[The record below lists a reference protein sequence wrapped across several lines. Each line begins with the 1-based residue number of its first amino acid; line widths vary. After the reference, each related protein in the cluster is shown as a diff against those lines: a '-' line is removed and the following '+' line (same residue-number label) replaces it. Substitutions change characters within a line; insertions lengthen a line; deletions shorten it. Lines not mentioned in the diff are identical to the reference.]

1 MDDRELE
8 CTITI
13 TGDEIGDAIAF
24 SWCHLN
30 LLGDQLIQS
39 SDSVNMPVC
48 LFVSSTRFSLNSVKK

>member
-13 TGDEIGDAIAF
+13 TGDEIRDATAF
-24 SWCHLN
+24 SWCHQN

-39 SDSVNMPVC
+39 RNSVNMPVC
-48 LFVSSTRFSLNSVKK
+48 LFVSST

>member
-8 CTITI
+8 CTIIITI

-30 LLGDQLIQS
+30 LLGDQSIES
-39 SDSVNMPVC
+39 SNSLNMPVC
-48 LFVSSTRFSLNSVKK
+48 LFASST

>member
-24 SWCHLN
+24 SWRHLN

-39 SDSVNMPVC
+39 RNSVNMPVC
-48 LFVSSTRFSLNSVKK
+48 LFVSST

>member
-13 TGDEIGDAIAF
+13 TGDEVRDAIAF

-30 LLGDQLIQS
+30 LLGDQLIQYS
-39 SDSVNMPVC
+39 NSVNMPVC
-48 LFVSSTRFSLNSVKK
+48 LFVSST